1 MHRGWCLR
9 IHLKH
14 RFEGFIVYHA
24 LQRMVDVPE
33 VMNELLLEGV
43 TIPLF
48 DGMHHAHMLGD
59 DVNTI
64 IHPLIITALDAEGE
78 AACTDI
84 VDVVAA
90 GVLLNK
96 LLVLQLIEEIMEAGV
111 GIGQL
116 DELVEADHILLLLQH
131 IAEERKQRL

>member
-14 RFEGFIVYHA
+14 RFEGFVVHHA

-43 TIPLF
+43 TVSLF
-48 DGMHHAHMLGD
+48 DGMHHAHMLRD

-90 GVLLNK
+90 GVLLDK
-96 LLVLQLIEEIMEAGV
+96 LLLIS
-111 GIGQL
+111 
-116 DELVEADHILLLLQH
+116 
-131 IAEERKQRL
+131 

>member
-33 VMNELLLEGV
+33 VMNEFLLEGV

-48 DGMHHAHMLGD
+48 DGMHHAHMLRY

-90 GVLLNK
+90 GVLLDK
-96 LLVLQLIEEIMEAGV
+96 LQKLVYIMCG
-111 GIGQL
+111 GYNNGNDIT
-116 DELVEADHILLLLQH
+116 LV
-131 IAEERKQRL
+131 RLEV